1 MQVLNLC
8 GRAVLK
14 IIVGVLGISLVVYAW
29 YKFPNAI
36 VSMLDFNLA
45 AIKAGC
51 KLVPAPYGAM
61 AESALR
67 GMLAADKAMLFAEGT
82 LVVKGFLL
90 ALRSVFPS
98 MKKSPKL
105 AATSR

>member
-1 MQVLNLC
+1 VML
-8 GRAVLK
+8 
-14 IIVGVLGISLVVYAW
+14 
-29 YKFPNAI
+29 
-36 VSMLDFNLA
+36 LDFNLA

-51 KLVPAPYGAM
+51 KFLPTPYGAM

-67 GMLAADKAMLFAEGT
+67 GALAADKAMLFAEGT

>member
-51 KLVPAPYGAM
+51 KLVPAPYGAH
-61 AESALR
+61 AGREGLSSRFALGFPEHEEEPKAR
-67 GMLAADKAMLFAEGT
+67 GHTPLGLNDLN
-82 LVVKGFLL
+82 
-90 ALRSVFPS
+90 SS
-98 MKKSPKL
+98 
-105 AATSR
+105 